1 MMFRDRSQTHFLEAL
16 FRDRVVPVGA
26 VRTPEDFWDFVDGK
40 VAPILQGDNLTGTP
54 AGTLFGNLKTPTGVR
69 IRQIRVPETSCA
81 RTAARMEANNMI
93 KLTKCYA
100 SLGISNIETTFLLA
114 DGSVPEGVPA
124 SVSSAYAWSSEKES
138 DEIVQLGSMGL
149 YPASGFLIDS
159 KDASQLLTVASVLR
173 SRQWV
178 DVKTRVVFVDFEVY
192 IASLDIWLS
201 SYMLFIWLA
210 SNMFLC
216 LFLFFV
222 FFYFIKVYSAN
233 LDIWLTSRTIFEWL
247 PSGVV
252 IVLQQ
257 VRGVY
262 LDRYKFDGAW
272 DYVQVSLEFLVAF
285 MMVWHL
291 IQEVVELCARGV
303 SSYVRSFWNM
313 VLRIILCYHYHLL
326 SPLSRTALICWAI
339 PYYCQSHYVRS
350 FWNELLYT
358 VATCACAFKNKI

>member
-1 MMFRDRSQTHFLEAL
+1 M
-16 FRDRVVPVGA
+16 
-26 VRTPEDFWDFVDGK
+26 
-40 VAPILQGDNLTGTP
+40 
-54 AGTLFGNLKTPTGVR
+54 
-69 IRQIRVPETSCA
+69 
-81 RTAARMEANNMI
+81 
-93 KLTKCYA
+93 
-100 SLGISNIETTFLLA
+100 
-114 DGSVPEGVPA
+114 
-124 SVSSAYAWSSEKES
+124 
-138 DEIVQLGSMGL
+138 
-149 YPASGFLIDS
+149 LI
-159 KDASQLLTVASVLR
+159 
-173 SRQWV
+173 
-178 DVKTRVVFVDFEVY
+178 
-192 IASLDIWLS
+192 
-201 SYMLFIWLA
+201 FI
-210 SNMFLC
+210 FC
-216 LFLFFV
+216 

-358 VATCACAFKNKI
+358 VATCACAFKNKS